1 MRVKGFLRDPRYGIK
16 RFTPLVPGP
25 VGRASRQARTI
36 AMESTLVHRRIQVF
50 KFGGTSVGSVDRI
63 RHVVSLV
70 QGADSGVQPVVV
82 VSALEGVTDRLL
94 QAVGEAVQGKSGQK
108 ETVEIVRRWHRDLVR
123 ALAPETELAELEV
136 FLNGLWDDLAKRLQ
150 GVFLLGEC
158 TDRTR
163 DAIVSL
169 GERAS
174 APLVAAAFRA
184 AGEKACAMDARDFIL
199 TDSNFGEAKV
209 DFTES
214 TRRIVRALRSL
225 PPRQIAVVTGYIAS
239 TKDGHTT
246 TLGRS
251 GSDYTATIV
260 GRALRAEHVVIWT
273 DVDGVLSADPRDVP
287 EAFPLAQLSY
297 TEAAEMAYFGARV
310 LHPRTMRPVQ
320 EARIPLFIK
329 NSLNPQAVGTLISTH
344 SSKVDL
350 RVKAIS
356 TIRSAAVVMVEGGG
370 MLGVPGIAARLFVSL
385 AGRDVNVLMIA
396 QASSE
401 QSICLVVRE
410 ADADKAVETI
420 TTEFAPELSRGDV
433 SKVFAKRDCAV
444 VSAVGDHM
452 RLHPGLAGRMFAT
465 LGRSRVNVLS
475 IAQGAAETN
484 ISAVVRDD
492 EVRRAVRALHEAFPL
507 ARLRAHVCLLGPG
520 RVGAK
525 LLEIMHD
532 QHDNLLESVRL
543 NLRLVGVA
551 NSSHMIWNAD
561 GIGKADALEALG
573 SGRPANLD
581 WLVEQ
586 LGASRLERLIVVD
599 TTASA
604 EVAARYPE
612 FLEMGLGIVT
622 ANKLANT
629 RELPFYQR
637 LQQIAYRREVAYRYE
652 TTIGAGLPVL
662 STLRDLIRSG
672 DKVHRIEGIF
682 SGTLAYVFS
691 SLDKGIPFSQVVR
704 RAHTLGYTEPDPR
717 EDLRGE
723 DVARKLL
730 LLAREMGCA
739 AERSD
744 MQVESL
750 LPAGLEGASMEHFL
764 DEVAM
769 MDGEWGVHVEAAL
782 RDGKRLRYVAQFDRG
797 ALSVGVRT
805 VEGDSPFA
813 RLSGRNNII
822 AFHSERYSDTPLIVQ
837 GPGAGLDVTAA
848 GLLADLI
855 KAAELMP

>member
-1 MRVKGFLRDPRYGIK
+1 MDSAV
-16 RFTPLVPGP
+16 
-25 VGRASRQARTI
+25 A
-36 AMESTLVHRRIQVF
+36 HRKIQVF
-50 KFGGTSVGSVDRI
+50 KFGGTSVRSTERI
-63 RHVVSLV
+63 CHVVALV
-70 QGADSGVQPVVV
+70 RATEPDVQPVVV
-82 VSALEGVTDRLL
+82 VSALGGVTDLLLEAIENAVSRRGSHREVAEYMRKRHTDAARRL
-94 QAVGEAVQGKSGQK
+94 
-108 ETVEIVRRWHRDLVR
+108 
-123 ALAPETELAELEV
+123 ALEAELPALEA
-136 FLNGLWDDLAKRLQ
+136 LLDSLWKDLSDRLE
-150 GVFLLGEC
+150 GIFLLGEC
-158 TDRTR
+158 TDRTK
-163 DAIVSL
+163 DAVVSL

-174 APLVAAAFRA
+174 APIVAAAFRA
-184 AGEKACAMDARDFIL
+184 AGEKAHAVDARDLIQ
-199 TDSNFGEAKV
+199 TDASFGEANV
-209 DFTES
+209 EFEES
-214 TRRIVRALRSL
+214 ARRIVGVLHHL
-225 PPRQIAVVTGYIAS
+225 PPGQIAVVTGYIAS
-239 TKDGHTT
+239 TKDGRTT

-260 GRALRAEHVVIWT
+260 GRALRAERVVIWT

-287 EAFPLAQLSY
+287 EAFPLARLSY

-320 EARIPLFIK
+320 ESRIPLLIK

-344 SSKVDL
+344 SHKVDL

-356 TIRSAAVVMVEGGG
+356 TIRSVAVIMIEGGG
-370 MLGVPGIAARLFVSL
+370 MLGVPGIAARVFVSL

-410 ADADKAVETI
+410 FDANKAVETL
-420 TTEFAPELSRGDV
+420 TTEFAAELSSSDV
-433 SKVFAKRDCAV
+433 SNIFAILSCAV

-452 RLHPGLAGRMFAT
+452 RLHAGLSGRMFAT

-525 LLEIMHD
+525 LLDLVGE
-532 QHDNLLESVRL
+532 QHENLLESVRL

-551 NSSHMIWNAD
+551 NSSRMLWNAD
-561 GIGKADALEALG
+561 GIAKTTALEALER
-573 SGRPANLD
+573 GRPANLD

-604 EVAARYPE
+604 DVAARYPD

-637 LQQIAYRREVAYRYE
+637 LQRIAYRREVAYRYE

-672 DKVHRIEGIF
+672 DKVHKIEGIF

-704 RAHTLGYTEPDPR
+704 HAHALGYTEPDPR
-717 EDLRGE
+717 DDLRGE

-730 LLAREMGCA
+730 LLAREMGCVV
-739 AERSD
+739 ERSD
-744 MQVESL
+744 MHVDSL
-750 LPAGLEGASMEHFL
+750 LPGGLEGESIEIFL
-764 DEVAM
+764 DKIAM
-769 MDGEWGVHVEAAL
+769 MDGEWGVRIASAL
-782 RDGKRLRYVAQFDRG
+782 RDGKRLRYVAQFNRG
-797 ALSVGVRT
+797 TLSVGVRA
-805 VEGDSPFA
+805 VESTSPFA
-813 RLSGRNNII
+813 QLSGRNNII
-822 AFHSERYSDTPLIVQ
+822 AFYTERYSDTPLIVQ
-837 GPGAGLDVTAA
+837 GPGAGLGVTAA

>member
-1 MRVKGFLRDPRYGIK
+1 MDSAV
-16 RFTPLVPGP
+16 
-25 VGRASRQARTI
+25 A
-36 AMESTLVHRRIQVF
+36 HRKIQVY
-50 KFGGTSVGSVDRI
+50 KFGGTSVRSTERI
-63 RHVVSLV
+63 CHVVALV
-70 QGADSGVQPVVV
+70 RATEPDVQPVVV
-82 VSALEGVTDRLL
+82 VSALGGVTDLLLESIEDAVSRSGNHREAAGYMRKRHADAARRLAL
-94 QAVGEAVQGKSGQK
+94 AAEVPELESLLDGL
-108 ETVEIVRRWHRDLVR
+108 WRDLSDR
-123 ALAPETELAELEV
+123 LE
-136 FLNGLWDDLAKRLQ
+136 GI
-150 GVFLLGEC
+150 FLLGEC
-158 TDRTR
+158 TDRTK

-174 APLVAAAFRA
+174 APIVAAAFRA
-184 AGEKACAMDARDFIL
+184 AGEKAHAVDARDLIR
-199 TDSNFGEAKV
+199 TDASFGEANV
-209 DFTES
+209 EFEES
-214 TRRIVRALRSL
+214 ARRIVRALRHL
-225 PPRQIAVVTGYIAS
+225 PPGQIAVVTGFIAS
-239 TKDGHTT
+239 TKDGRTT

-260 GRALRAEHVVIWT
+260 GRALRAERVVIWT

-287 EAFPLAQLSY
+287 EAFPLARLSY

-320 EARIPLFIK
+320 EARIPLLIK
-329 NSLNPQAVGTLISTH
+329 NSLNPRAVGTLISTQSH
-344 SSKVDL
+344 KVDM

-356 TIRSAAVVMVEGGG
+356 TIRSVAVIMIEGGG
-370 MLGVPGIAARLFVSL
+370 MLGVPGIAARVFVSL

-410 ADADKAVETI
+410 FDANKAIETL
-420 TTEFAPELSRGDV
+420 TTEFAAQLSSSDV
-433 SKVFAKRDCAV
+433 SNIFAIPSCAV

-452 RLHPGLAGRMFAT
+452 RLHAGLAGRMFAT

-507 ARLRAHVCLLGPG
+507 ARLRAHVCLVGPG

-525 LLEIMHD
+525 LLDLMGE
-532 QHDNLLESVRL
+532 QHKNLLESVRL

-551 NSSHMIWNAD
+551 NSSRMLWNAD
-561 GIGKADALEALG
+561 GIAKATAQEALG
-573 SGRPANLD
+573 RGRPADLD

-604 EVAARYPE
+604 DVAARYPDI
-612 FLEMGLGIVT
+612 LEMGLGIVT

-637 LQQIAYRREVAYRYE
+637 LRRIAYRREVAYRYE

-672 DKVHRIEGIF
+672 DRVHKIEGIF

-691 SLDKGIPFSQVVR
+691 SLDKDIPFSQVVR
-704 RAHTLGYTEPDPR
+704 RAHALGYTEPDPR
-717 EDLRGE
+717 DDLRGE

-730 LLAREMGCA
+730 LLAREMGCVV
-739 AERSD
+739 ERSD
-744 MQVESL
+744 MHVESL
-750 LPAGLEGASMEHFL
+750 LPGGLEGESIEIFL
-764 DEVAM
+764 DKIAM
-769 MDGEWGVHVEAAL
+769 MDGEWGVRIASAL
-782 RDGKRLRYVAQFDRG
+782 RDGKRLRYVAQFNRG
-797 ALSVGVRT
+797 TLSVGVQA
-805 VEGDSPFA
+805 VESTSPFA
-813 RLSGRNNII
+813 QLSGRNNII
-822 AFHSERYSDTPLIVQ
+822 AFYTERYSDTPLIVQ
-837 GPGAGLDVTAA
+837 GPGAGLGVTAA